1 MSEAKA
7 IRTIRDVPRE
17 DFLVRGH
24 GACPG
29 CGVAIAAKNIARV
42 LGPDATVYVPASC
55 LIVFTALYPHS
66 AFRWPFLYT
75 AFENTGAVIS
85 GIKAAFRRRGK
96 GTIVVGM
103 AGDGGT
109 FDIGLQAMSGAAD
122 RNEDVIYVC
131 LDNEAY
137 MNTGIQRSSATP
149 FGAWTTT
156 SPVGKMIQGKREFKK
171 DIGAIVEAHGVP
183 YMATLSIAHPNDF
196 VRKVQ
201 RAKEISGFRFLHVLS
216 PCVPGWRSEASKS
229 VAIARLAVETGM
241 WTLYEVDHGV
251 QKLTYKPK
259 TMVPVKD
266 YLQLQGRFRR
276 MNEKD
281 IERLQTWICEKWK
294 HHFYEEIPVPPC
306 ELEKARK
313 ELIADEDPLH
323 GV

>member
-1 MSEAKA
+1 VSDQQMK
-7 IRTIRDVPRE
+7 TIKDMPRE
-17 DFLVRGH
+17 DYFVRGH

-29 CGVAIAAKNIARV
+29 CGVAIAVKNIARI

-55 LIVFTALYPHS
+55 LIVFSSLYPTA
-66 AFRWPFLYT
+66 AFKWPFLYT

-85 GIKAAFRRRGK
+85 GIKAAYRRRGK
-96 GTIVVGM
+96 ETTVVGM

-109 FDIGLQAMSGAAD
+109 FDIGLQALSGAAD

-156 SPVGKMIQGKREFKK
+156 SPVGKKIQGKREFKK
-171 DIGAIVEAHGVP
+171 DLGAIVTAHGIP
-183 YMATLSIAHPNDF
+183 YMATLSIAHFNDF
-196 VRKVQ
+196 LKKVQ
-201 RAKEISGFRFLHVLS
+201 RAKEVKGFRFLHVLT

-241 WTLYEVDHGV
+241 WTLYEVDHGEDR
-251 QKLTYKPK
+251 LTYKPK
-259 TMVPVKD
+259 MMVPVKE
-266 YLQLQGRFRR
+266 YLQLQGRFRH
-276 MNEKD
+276 MSEED
-281 IERLQTWICEKWK
+281 IKRLQAWICEKWK
-294 HHFYEEIPVPPC
+294 HHYYEEIPVPPC
-306 ELEKARK
+306 ELEKGKK
-313 ELIADEDPLH
+313 ELITDEDPLH